1 METEPP
7 AWWELT
13 LVGGQ
18 TLEVWADGYSETEG
32 WYEFTVLADA
42 EESEQQQL
50 EIASRTPSNPLRV
63 LVTVARIPHEIVA
76 SIRGGGLG
84 KAAWLASPNDL

>member
-7 AWWELT
+7 AWWDLT
-13 LVGGQ
+13 LVDGE

-32 WYEFTVLADA
+32 WYEFTVLVDADA
-42 EESEQQQL
+42 SEQEQL
-50 EIASRTPSNPLRV
+50 EIVGRTPSNPGRV
-63 LVTVARIPHEIVA
+63 LVTVARVPQQIVT

-84 KAAWLASPNDL
+84 KAAWLENDGH

>member
-18 TLEVWADGYSETEG
+18 TLEVWADGYSETVG

-42 EESEQQQL
+42 EASEQQQL
-50 EIASRTPSNPLRV
+50 EIAGRTRSNPRRV
-63 LVTVARIPHEIVA
+63 LVTVARVPQQIVT

-84 KAAWLASPNDL
+84 KSAWLQGDGQ

>member
-1 METEPP
+1 MEMEPP

-13 LVGGQ
+13 LAGDR
-18 TLEVWADGYSETEG
+18 TLEVSADGYRETGG

-42 EESEQQQL
+42 EASEQQQL
-50 EIASRTPSNPLRV
+50 EIVGRTPSNPRRV
-63 LVTVARIPHEIVA
+63 LVTVARVPQEIVT

-84 KAAWLASPNDL
+84 KAARLQSSDDP